1 MPKLEF
7 SISDSSPCFF
17 CGADL
22 SLDHQICSS
31 CGSDENRR
39 FTFTDV
45 YEALLSGDIV
55 DARAGGLVLGRENNI
70 DDIPMI
76 VPIGIGIFQLVGIM
90 QGGEFILNKEI
101 STKYHEKITEINS
114 YKNNSYTPLSSI
126 EITVRASRIINT
138 NFRNKDI
145 VLLADS
151 GQFIVNPAA
160 TAKYYYELEK
170 LNSLID

>member
-1 MPKLEF
+1 VGFFIHLLYQIFPPLTF
-7 SISDSSPCFF
+7 ST
-17 CGADL
+17 
-22 SLDHQICSS
+22 
-31 CGSDENRR
+31 R
-39 FTFTDV
+39 
-45 YEALLSGDIV
+45 
-55 DARAGGLVLGRENNI
+55 
-70 DDIPMI
+70 
-76 VPIGIGIFQLVGIM
+76 
-90 QGGEFILNKEI
+90 IL
-101 STKYHEKITEINS
+101 TYHEKITEINS